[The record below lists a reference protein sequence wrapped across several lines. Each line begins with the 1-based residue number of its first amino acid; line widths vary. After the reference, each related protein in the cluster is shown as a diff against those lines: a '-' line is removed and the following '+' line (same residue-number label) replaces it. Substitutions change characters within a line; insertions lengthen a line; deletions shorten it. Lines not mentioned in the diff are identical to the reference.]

1 MPHSESNSNQ
11 ARSDEKLGEML
22 LHIAQ
27 KSANDPKFGAVKLNK
42 LVFFSDCVSFIRTG
56 KTITGSKFMRLGKGP
71 VPRRLVPVRDQ
82 LVAEKRAAI
91 QKKLLVSGW
100 EQDRLIALESP
111 KLDSL
116 FTAGEVALVDNLIEE
131 FRDHTAEEISD
142 FSHRMPAWNIAED
155 REEIPIES
163 AFILSLRPSAEDEL
177 FALELAEKH
186 GL

>member
-1 MPHSESNSNQ
+1 MQRLTNNDRNAE
-11 ARSDEKLGEML
+11 SDEKLGEML

-27 KSANDPKFGAVKLNK
+27 KSAGDPKFGAVKLNK
-42 LVFFSDCVSFIRTG
+42 LVFFADCVSFLRSG
-56 KTITGSKFMRLGKGP
+56 KTITESKFMRLGKGP
-71 VPRRLVPVRDQ
+71 VPKRLIPVRDK
-82 LVAEKRAAI
+82 LVVEGRAAI
-91 QKKLLVSGW
+91 QKKPLVSGS
-100 EQDRLIALESP
+100 EQHRLIALESP

-116 FTAGEVALVDNLIEE
+116 FTAGEVALVDSVIEE

-155 REEIPIES
+155 REEIPIET
-163 AFILSLRPSAEDEL
+163 AFILSLCPSAEDEL